1 MISIDQSNYFATKS
15 ITYVYKI
22 DFTFETTSII
32 LENLNSKS
40 AFLSAKKSWFLQ
52 TKVNLKKS
60 IFGPFY
66 QLRRLKFCEN
76 DALESTLF

>member
-15 ITYVYKI
+15 IIHKI

-52 TKVNLKKS
+52 TKVNLK
-60 IFGPFY
+60 
-66 QLRRLKFCEN
+66 
-76 DALESTLF
+76 ESESLQTEGLHFRSKICKLSDV

>member
-15 ITYVYKI
+15 IIYKI
-22 DFTFETTSII
+22 DFTFETKSII

-52 TKVNLKKS
+52 TKVNLKKKS
-60 IFGPFY
+60 IF
-66 QLRRLKFCEN
+66 
-76 DALESTLF
+76 

>member
-1 MISIDQSNYFATKS
+1 MISIDQSNYFTTKS
-15 ITYVYKI
+15 IMYIKKTLSLKLH
-22 DFTFETTSII
+22 FII

-60 IFGPFY
+60 
-66 QLRRLKFCEN
+66 
-76 DALESTLF
+76 ESLQTEGLHFRSKICKLSDV

>member
-32 LENLNSKS
+32 LENLNSKT

-60 IFGPFY
+60 
-66 QLRRLKFCEN
+66 
-76 DALESTLF
+76 ESLQTEGLHFRSKICKLSDV

>member
-52 TKVNLKKS
+52 TKVNLKNL
-60 IFGPFY
+60 FLDPFIN
-66 QLRRLKFCEN
+66 LGGKKEAFV
-76 DALESTLF
+76 STSF

>member
-15 ITYVYKI
+15 IIHKI

-40 AFLSAKKSWFLQ
+40 AFISAKKSWLLQ

-60 IFGPFY
+60 
-66 QLRRLKFCEN
+66 
-76 DALESTLF
+76 ESLQTEGLHFRSKICKLSDV